1 MFLKLLSTISD
12 NHSYFEEIILE
23 GENDAIKGFSGI
35 LLADWIS
42 VYLAVLNGVDPTS
55 SKLLDLM
62 KARFERVMGYSNTGT
77 E

>member
-1 MFLKLLSTISD
+1 MEKRI
-12 NHSYFEEIILE
+12 NFEEIILE
-23 GENDAIKGFSGI
+23 GANDAIKGFSGI

-42 VYLAVLNGVDPTS
+42 VYLAVLNRVDMTS

-62 KARFERVMGYSNTGT
+62 KARFERVMGYSSDIKTG